1 MSFFPAGFNRFDHT
15 NLNELTAKATYK
27 GQTFDVTLPDLNPHD
42 KGVLSVPAQ
51 AWENGNSFLLEFFD
65 AEGRLIDAE
74 EIAIGNPVR
83 PEYLNASGNL
93 KLMVEDTDGYLKL
106 KGKGFEIPF
115 NKSTGLMENVTSHG
129 EIVIQKGPFLN
140 LDLNVNHLTGAEVR
154 ARSAQMGCGY
164 LRRADGSGCFGH
176 REGQTCN
183 HLPRH
188 RG

>member
-1 MSFFPAGFNRFDHT
+1 MLKTQVGDVTRNTPILLPVFNRFDHT

-129 EIVIQKGPFLN
+129 EIKN
-140 LDLNVNHLTGAEVR
+140 RREV
-154 ARSAQMGCGY
+154 GY
-164 LRRADGSGCFGH
+164 VVK
-176 REGQTCN
+176 EN
-183 HLPRH
+183 N
-188 RG
+188 

>member
-1 MSFFPAGFNRFDHT
+1 MLKTQVGDVTRNTPILLPVFNRFDHT

-115 NKSTGLMENVTSHG
+115 NKSTA
-129 EIVIQKGPFLN
+129 EIITPLFPVRSSKFVSAGRFPAPQNHAEFAGFSPFSL
-140 LDLNVNHLTGAEVR
+140 R
-154 ARSAQMGCGY
+154 ATLIG
-164 LRRADGSGCFGH
+164 
-176 REGQTCN
+176 
-183 HLPRH
+183 
-188 RG
+188 

>member
-1 MSFFPAGFNRFDHT
+1 M
-15 NLNELTAKATYK
+15 
-27 GQTFDVTLPDLNPHD
+27 
-42 KGVLSVPAQ
+42 PAQ

-129 EIVIQKGPFLN
+129 EIVIRKGPFLN

-154 ARSAQMGCGY
+154 DKAAQDVLGYWRPVAAKSRS
-164 LRRADGSGCFGH
+164 RRLG
-176 REGQTCN
+176 
-183 HLPRH
+183 
-188 RG
+188 